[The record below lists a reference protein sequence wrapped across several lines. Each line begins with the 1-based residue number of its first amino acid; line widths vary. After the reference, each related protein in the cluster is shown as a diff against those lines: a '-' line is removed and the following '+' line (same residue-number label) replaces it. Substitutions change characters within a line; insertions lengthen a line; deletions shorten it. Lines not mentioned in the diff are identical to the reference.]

1 MIDKPFQPTLKG
13 IFISFIQSGG
23 AADTSGELR
32 KGDRILSVNNIDLR
46 SASHDDAGSVLKTC
60 GDTANLHVI
69 HKYNG

>member
-1 MIDKPFQPTLKG
+1 LKIFLCIKG

-23 AADTSGELR
+23 VADKSGQLR

-46 SASHDDAGSVLKTC
+46 GVSHEDAVAALKNC

-69 HKYNG
+69 SKHNG